1 MLGVVGFGVCAQ
13 YGCCCISPLLHSSV
27 SIMYVEILIHW
38 VGRMLGV
45 GFVVH
50 CVEVDHGNLVEREVG
65 EDGCL
70 CGWWP
75 LRC

>member
-1 MLGVVGFGVCAQ
+1 
-13 YGCCCISPLLHSSV
+13 
-27 SIMYVEILIHW
+27 MYVEILIHW

-50 CVEVDHGNLVEREVG
+50 CVEVDHGNPVEHEVG
-65 EDGCL
+65 EDGRL